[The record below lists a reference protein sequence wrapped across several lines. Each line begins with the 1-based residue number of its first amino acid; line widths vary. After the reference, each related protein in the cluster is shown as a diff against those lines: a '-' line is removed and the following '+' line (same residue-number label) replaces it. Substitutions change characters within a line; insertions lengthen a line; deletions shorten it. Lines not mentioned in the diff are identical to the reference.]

1 MSCLRR
7 ISLKTCILFAL
18 LMLFML
24 MLIISGCGG
33 SGSPM
38 ANPVASA
45 PPGNSGGGSGGSG
58 GGGGGGGTGS
68 GGGDSFAACGTVSNS
83 EGRITGRIIDATT
96 GQPISGKVAVTVD
109 LEGGSWFNAVR
120 VGSDGRFGSDS
131 LIGVHNFTVAFLAIN
146 SAGVFYVPKI
156 LIPTSSCQIKQGT
169 DIGTVALMPGT
180 SAAITAQV
188 TAMTAQGTPARIAE
202 RPEGIFVKANGT
214 IWAIP
219 WSGAFNVPDTLNLE
233 PGPSCPAS
241 TACVQ
246 IDLPVSANPAMWG
259 LYNGISTQFQPI
271 GTQAEY
277 AMTIDP
283 RQRSDSNTQGQ
294 CSQQAEF
301 QPPTPVPPGS
311 TTTFGPF
318 NFTSCQ

>member
-1 MSCLRR
+1 MSRVRR

-45 PPGNSGGGSGGSG
+45 PPGNSGGGSGGS
-58 GGGGGGGTGS
+58 GGGGGTGS

-169 DIGTVALMPGT
+169 DIGAVALAPGS

-219 WSGAFNVPDTLNLE
+219 WSGQSNVPDILNLE
-233 PGPSCPAS
+233 PGSSCPAN

-246 IDLPVSANPAMWG
+246 IDLPVSGNPALWG
-259 LYNGISTQFQPI
+259 LYNGSSTQFQPI

-283 RQRSDSNTQGQ
+283 RGRLDNNTQGQ
-294 CSQQAEF
+294 CSQQALF
-301 QPPTPVPPGS
+301 QPPTPVPSGS